1 MSYSEHLA
9 VRIRSLLTPH
19 LSPSA
24 VQYSEMKMFGG
35 LAFLRNGHMFV
46 GIIGED
52 LMARVG
58 KPAYETAL
66 SLPHARAMDFN
77 GRPMPGYVFVGA
89 GGIALDPALRQWM
102 DRAEDF
108 VATLPAKPASEAG
121 APEAGPYQRRST
133 LRRRTRP

>member
-1 MSYSEHLA
+1 MPYSEHLA

-46 GIIGED
+46 GVIADD

-58 KPAYETAL
+58 KQAYETAL
-66 SLPHARAMDFN
+66 TLPHARVMDFN
-77 GRPMPGYVFVGA
+77 GRPMAGYVFVA
-89 GGIALDPALRQWM
+89 AEGIGRDTDLRQWM

-108 VATLPAKPASEAG
+108 VASLPPKAAG
-121 APEAGPYQRRST
+121 ASTDDEEQGAERRST
-133 LRRRTRP
+133 TRRRTRP